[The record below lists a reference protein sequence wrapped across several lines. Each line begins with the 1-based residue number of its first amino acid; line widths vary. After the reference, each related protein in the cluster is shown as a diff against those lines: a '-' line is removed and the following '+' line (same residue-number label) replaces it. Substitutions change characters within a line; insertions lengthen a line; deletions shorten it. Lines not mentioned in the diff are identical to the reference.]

1 LKLGLLWEWHLLGG
15 FFNRLNL
22 VFADADLAAEGV
34 EFYHPAFFTIGLN
47 GNSLPVFQ
55 DQRVVR

>member
-1 LKLGLLWEWHLLGG
+1 LWEWHLLGG